1 MRFFFVCS
9 VYRLILEP
17 LEGFVFTLCEISVFR
32 FKLFVNGLQCK
43 QAWKSLSIKQ
53 QILNREGDTRMML
66 FS

>member
-32 FKLFVNGLQCK
+32 FKFLTEKGIRV
-43 QAWKSLSIKQ
+43 
-53 QILNREGDTRMML
+53 
-66 FS
+66 